1 MANLYLEGISIE
13 QLETLIRKTVEEVC
27 NSYVVSEG
35 KKISLH
41 LLNKNQLPDKNLL
54 TRKET
59 AALLG
64 ISLVTLHKWTNQ
76 GRLTAY
82 RIETSVRYKAD
93 EVNNALIQIKPTK
106 YSRSG

>member
-1 MANLYLEGISIE
+1 MPNLYLEGISISE
-13 QLETLIRKTVEEVC
+13 MEALIRKVVEEVW
-27 NSYVVSEG
+27 NNKVELEG
-35 KKISLH
+35 RKPTLHKWNEKK
-41 LLNKNQLPDKNLL
+41 LLEKELL

-59 AALLG
+59 AALLN

-93 EVNNALIQIKPTK
+93 EVNNALIEITTTK
-106 YSRSG
+106 YKRK